1 MWLEGEE
8 KYQDE
13 GRGSEGKDFLVGG
26 KINIERKIT
35 VERIKVLKAK
45 IRRLRIR

>member
-1 MWLEGEE
+1 MKAEVV
-8 KYQDE
+8 KAKIF
-13 GRGSEGKDFLVGG
+13 RGK
-26 KINIERKIT
+26 KRNIERKIT

>member
-1 MWLEGEE
+1 MKAEVV
-8 KYQDE
+8 KA
-13 GRGSEGKDFLVGG
+13 
-26 KINIERKIT
+26 KIFMRKKGNIERKIT